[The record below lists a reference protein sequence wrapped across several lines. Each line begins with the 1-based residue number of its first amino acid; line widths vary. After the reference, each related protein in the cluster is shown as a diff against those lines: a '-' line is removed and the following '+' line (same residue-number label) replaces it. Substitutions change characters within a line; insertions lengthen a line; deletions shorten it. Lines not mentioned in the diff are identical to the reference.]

1 MIERAKETEPF
12 GQKIQLHTLSDKRI
26 FIIEH
31 QLQCVASH
39 ANTSIRVSN
48 KMKRQVPPTSSAV
61 AITEWDILA
70 ATKLM
75 TIITVS
81 E

>member
-1 MIERAKETEPF
+1 MIERAKETEALRPKDTTPYT
-12 GQKIQLHTLSDKRI
+12 QRQAHLYNRTPM
-26 FIIEH
+26 
-31 QLQCVASH
+31 QCVASH

-75 TIITVS
+75 TVITVS